1 MSVAG
6 TVVNG
11 IVVLDTGMSLPEGA
25 RVLVALCDDELD
37 GVEPLATETYEQH
50 LSHLRQSIADAKAG
64 VGGVSL
70 AEAMAELDAELQRL
84 ADEVK

>member
-1 MSVAG
+1 MTVAG

-11 IVVLDTGMSLPEGA
+11 MVVLDTGARLPEGA
-25 RVLVALCDDELD
+25 RVRVELNDEELD
-37 GVEPLATETYEQH
+37 GVEPHPTETYEQH

-70 AEAMAELDAELQRL
+70 ADAMSELDAELQRL